1 MKFQTPGFSL
11 LGGITA
17 GIAASLCC
25 VGPLVV
31 LMLGMGGAWVS
42 NLTALEPYRPL
53 FILFS
58 LVALFYAYRSIFSK
72 DDCEEGKVCAVPPV
86 RSSYKLMFWLV
97 TAIVVI
103 SVAAPYLIPLF
114 V

>member
-1 MKFQTPGFSL
+1 MAIRTPGVSL
-11 LGGITA
+11 FGGVVA

-42 NLTALEPYRPL
+42 NLTALEPYRPVFIILSL
-53 FILFS
+53 F
-58 LVALFYAYRSIFSK
+58 ALFYAYRSIFAK
-72 DDCEEGKVCAVPPV
+72 GDCEDGKVCAAPPV

-97 TAIVVI
+97 AVMVLLSIA
-103 SVAAPYLIPLF
+103 SPWLIPLF

>member
-1 MKFQTPGFSL
+1 MKLRTPGVSL
-11 LGGITA
+11 VGGITA
-17 GIAASLCC
+17 GIAASICC

-42 NLTALEPYRPL
+42 NLTALEPYRPI
-53 FILFS
+53 FIVVS

-72 DDCEEGKVCAVPPV
+72 EDCDDGKVCAAPPV

-97 TAIVVI
+97 AAVVVI
-103 SVAAPYLIPLF
+103 SIASPYVLLLF
-114 V
+114 L